1 MKQARL
7 GTVVLL
13 LILLLFIVSCDRFI
27 GSSNVVKPTKVVDLR
42 LMAGKSLQ
50 EMTTMLGP
58 PRQEVLCYHWE
69 LSEGEV
75 TVCYEGS
82 VKKYMS
88 SIAYELKPDSGSG
101 AERGVG
107 SLDEMM
113 ALVNIDVQGKE
124 AEKNNRRGLFTY
136 NNININGVTINGTSC
151 FVDVRP
157 RRKGLFFGP
166 REPIYI
172 GAHLYIQYPHIYLY
186 PSPDLQGKD
195 TQFRAQQTDVNLTV
209 GSVLYGHAKWELCTG
224 VNFTGKCKII
234 EGVGNEYF
242 EKSKNFS
249 LFGIGNT
256 IRSLRPIE
264 EKVK

>member
-7 GTVVLL
+7 GTVVPG
-13 LILLLFIVSCDRFI
+13 LILLLFIVSCDRFN
-27 GSSNVVKPTKVVDLR
+27 GSSNVVKPTKVVDLTS
-42 LMAGKSLQ
+42 MAGKSLQ

-58 PRQEVLCYHWE
+58 PRQQVLCYHWE

-75 TVCYEGS
+75 TVCYES
-82 VKKYMS
+82 DVKKYMS
-88 SIAYELKPDSGSG
+88 SIDYQLKPDF
-101 AERGVG
+101 GVG
-107 SLDEMM
+107 SLEEMM
-113 ALVNIDVQGKE
+113 ALVNINVEGKE

-136 NNININGVTINGTSC
+136 HDININGVTINGTSC
-151 FVDVRP
+151 FVDVHQRG
-157 RRKGLFFGP
+157 KNLIFGS
-166 REPIYI
+166 RDPIYI
-172 GAHLYIQYPHIYLY
+172 GAHLYIQHPHIYLY

-195 TQFRAQQTDVNLTV
+195 TQIRAQQTDVNLTV
-209 GSVLYGHAKWELCTG
+209 GSVLYGQAKWELCTG

-234 EGVGNEYF
+234 EGIGNEYF

-264 EKVK
+264 EKVR